1 MKKELYIFIGIFLFL
16 AIGMHFKEW
25 TSHPVKH
32 ILALPD
38 SAVYGI
44 GFVHPFVFTFVAYL
58 FFVLFRSVYGGIKKV
73 VGK

>member
-16 AIGMHFKEW
+16 AIGMHFKKW
-25 TSHPVKH
+25 ISHPIEH
-32 ILALPD
+32 IVALPD

-44 GFVHPFVFTFVAYL
+44 GFVHPLVFTFVAYL

>member
-1 MKKELYIFIGIFLFL
+1 
-16 AIGMHFKEW
+16 
-25 TSHPVKH
+25 V
-32 ILALPD
+32 ALPD

-44 GFVHPFVFTFVAYL
+44 GFVHPLVFTFVAYL

>member
-16 AIGMHFKEW
+16 AIGMHFKKW
-25 TSHPVKH
+25 TSHPIEH
-32 ILALPD
+32 IVALPD

-44 GFVHPFVFTFVAYL
+44 GFVHPLVFTFVAYL
-58 FFVLFRSVYGGIKKV
+58 FFVLFRSVYGSIKKV